1 MAGSEFENAVNTKSA
16 DVEKTMV
23 SSENGDRTSDA
34 SRLEKGGKPKG
45 RIRRLLDVAVSLM
58 AVLTL
63 VSFCSSTCAGP
74 KDEIEGK
81 WMGVGVA
88 SDVSLEEARAGDI
101 GSSAILPMDRD
112 EDYIKFDS
120 SGHGEVGTAGESVS
134 FSWETS
140 EEQGD
145 AQSQLLTYR
154 LRFETGKT
162 AYAFI
167 DLEDSGTLDVVFPS
181 DDDAVSVWLFK
192 R

>member
-1 MAGSEFENAVNTKSA
+1 MAVSEIENEVDARSSDAENAMT
-16 DVEKTMV
+16 
-23 SSENGDRTSDA
+23 SSEGGNGTSNA
-34 SRLEKGGKPKG
+34 SQPEEGKPKG
-45 RIRRLLDVAVSLM
+45 RIRRLLDMAVSLM
-58 AVLTL
+58 AVLAL
-63 VSFCSSTCAGP
+63 VSFCSSTCAGS

-88 SDVSLEEARAGDI
+88 PDVSLEEARAGDI

-112 EDYIKFDS
+112 KDYIEFDS
-120 SGHGEVGTAGESVS
+120 NGHGEVGTAGESVG
-134 FSWETS
+134 FSWEAS
-140 EEQGD
+140 EEQD
-145 AQSQLLTYR
+145 DTQSRLLTYR

-167 DLEDSGTLDVVFPS
+167 ALEDSETLDVVFPS